1 VAAWPLVEDKAW
13 GLLDSPGFFPK
24 LTLMKDMTDWKVP
37 KWPFL
42 LGDAVLMVFGYFFV
56 LHSPLPIRHW
66 EIAAG
71 CVVIGAVL
79 GALPFILDY
88 LATSRALEV
97 NALGTVAEKI
107 ENLEKFAEQVSA
119 ATKQW
124 ADVQDSVRGQAEKTA
139 VAAKAIA
146 DRMTNEVIQF
156 SDFMK
161 KMNDAEKATL
171 KLEVEKM
178 RRGEAEWLQVLVHIL
193 DHIFALH
200 TAASRTGDVKFSE
213 PIATFQNACH
223 GIARRVGLTP
233 FVAAPD
239 EPFNAERHQVVDSKE
254 TPPAGAI
261 IAETVGSGYTFQ
273 GRPLRPALVRLRGPA
288 APAKPAAEKPAPV
301 ATSAPIKPVAEKLA
315 AVTIP
320 APVKPAAIPAP
331 AKKTTAPAPPAAS
344 AKPKAEG
351 EFLLEP

>member
-1 VAAWPLVEDKAW
+1 
-13 GLLDSPGFFPK
+13 
-24 LTLMKDMTDWKVP
+24 MTDWKVP

-107 ENLEKFAEQVSA
+107 ENLEKLAGQITA
-119 ATKQW
+119 ATSQW
-124 ADVQDSVRGQAEKTA
+124 AGVQEAVQGQAEKTT

-178 RRGEAEWLQVLVHIL
+178 RRGETEWLQVVVHIL

-200 TAASRTGDVKFSE
+200 TAASRTGEVKFSE

-288 APAKPAAEKPAPV
+288 APAKPAAEKPALV
-301 ATSAPIKPVAEKLA
+301 AT
-315 AVTIP
+315 P
-320 APVKPAAIPAP
+320 APVKPAAAIIPAP
-331 AKKTTAPAPPAAS
+331 ARKPAEKPAAPATPAAP

-351 EFLLEP
+351 EFLLES